1 MDTILATVVVGVG
14 ATLFLDAWNLLRT
27 RVFRTPAPNFGFIG
41 RWVGHFASGRFRHDS
56 IAAAT
61 PVRGEL
67 ALGWLVHY
75 AIGVAFAALL
85 VAVAGTAWLARP
97 TPLPALAV
105 GIATVAAPFLV
116 MQPGMGLGIAG
127 SRTPRPGVVRRNS
140 LVNHAV
146 FGVGMYATAWLL
158 AAAPG

>member
-1 MDTILATVVVGVG
+1 MNEIAAIVAIGAG
-14 ATLFLDAWNLLRT
+14 ATLFLDAWNFART
-27 RVFRTPAPNFGFIG
+27 RVLRTPAPNFGMIG
-41 RWVGHFASGRFRHDS
+41 RWVGHLANGRFRHDS
-56 IAAAT
+56 IAAAA

-75 AIGVAFAALL
+75 AIGIAFATLL
-85 VAVAGTAWLARP
+85 VAVAGIAWLARP
-97 TPLPALAV
+97 TLLPALAV

-127 SRTPRPGVVRRNS
+127 SKAPRPNAVRLNS

-146 FGVGMYATAWLL
+146 FGAGLYVSAL
-158 AAAPG
+158 ALAILSR